1 MRHTAPAP
9 TSVVLLHG
17 IGGAGS
23 IWQGQLARLAAA
35 GFTAVAPDLPGYGG
49 RESVAGLDFEGLAAD
64 VEGAIAAHRLT
75 RPVLVGHSLGGMI
88 AQTLLRR
95 RPEGYAA
102 ALLACTSPAFGNP
115 DGALQRRFIAERL
128 RPLDAGGTMAT
139 LAPGLVDALIGPEA
153 DPGGRA
159 KAIAIMSAV
168 PPDTYR
174 AALRSLVRFDE
185 RANLAH
191 IRVPVLCL
199 ACERDGVAPPAM
211 MARMAAKI
219 PDARFLLL
227 RRLGHL
233 PNLEAPEAFDA
244 AMLDFLHGLAA
255 RAGQRVPRAAAT
267 EKGPA
272 CTG

>member
-1 MRHTAPAP
+1 MRHTPPAP

-17 IGGAGS
+17 IGGAAS
-23 IWQGQLARLAAA
+23 VWQGQLARLAAA
-35 GFTAVAPDLPGYGG
+35 GFAAVAPNLPGYGG
-49 RESVAGLDFEGLAAD
+49 RASVARLDFEGLAAD

-95 RPEGYAA
+95 CPAGYSA

-115 DGALQRRFIAERL
+115 EGALQRRFIAERL
-128 RPLDAGGTMAT
+128 RPLDAGTTMAA

-153 DPGGRA
+153 DPSGRA
-159 KAIAIMSAV
+159 QAIAVMSAV

-174 AALRSLVRFDE
+174 AALRCLVTFDE
-185 RANLAH
+185 RVNLAH

-199 ACERDGVAPPAM
+199 ACERDGVAPAAM

-219 PDARFLLL
+219 PGARFLLL
-227 RRLGHL
+227 ARLGHL

-244 AMLDFLHGLAA
+244 AMLDFIRGLAS
-255 RAGQRVPRAAAT
+255 RAGQPRAAAT
-267 EKGPA
+267 GTGSA
-272 CTG
+272 CAG